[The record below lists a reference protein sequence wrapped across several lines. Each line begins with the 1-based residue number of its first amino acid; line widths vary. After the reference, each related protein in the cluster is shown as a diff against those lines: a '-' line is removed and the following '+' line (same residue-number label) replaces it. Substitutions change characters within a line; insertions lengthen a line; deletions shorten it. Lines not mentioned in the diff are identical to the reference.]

1 MTDYF
6 GFMDSLFKKGEKREP
21 PLKGLRVVEL
31 THFVFGP
38 NVGRIL
44 SQFGAEVVKIET
56 PGEGERYRLAA
67 VFGRYYNRAN
77 LVYGIQNANK
87 YFLAADARNEKARRI
102 IFELAKK
109 ADVFVENFRAGLADA
124 MGVGYAQISKVNPK
138 IIYVSCSGFG
148 QYGPLSKAPSF
159 DVAAQGVASLAVKTG
174 WEDVEEFYKVPD
186 YFGDYLPSMMVVF
199 AILNALYYREKTG
212 KGQYIDISQ
221 TESLLRF
228 LYDVTYF
235 SLTGEEIGKTG
246 NIDPCASPSGIFK
259 TADEKF
265 VAIAIMTDQQ
275 FRALSSLVNG
285 LKNGERFRR
294 DKIKELNQILEDW
307 VSKHKLDE
315 IMEYAKKLGFPASPV
330 LGDFEVFNDP
340 WRWERG
346 SILKIR
352 DRLYGEI
359 PVPGPF
365 VAMSATPGQIRWIAR
380 PVGYHN
386 RLILKKWLGMS
397 EDEIKKLEKEGVIG
411 YWDEQP
417 GCAPPPVWDAEKD
430 PVFKGDEDE

>member
-1 MTDYF
+1 MRDYF
-6 GFMDSLFKKGEKREP
+6 SYVESLFKEGGKREP

-44 SQFGAEVVKIET
+44 AQFGAEVVKIET

-67 VFGRYYNRAN
+67 VFGRYYNRTN
-77 LVYGIQNANK
+77 LVFGIQNANK
-87 YFLAADARNEKARRI
+87 YFIAADARNPKAREL
-102 IFELAKK
+102 IFELAKR
-109 ADVFVENFRAGLADA
+109 ADVFVENFRAGLADM
-124 MGVGYAQISKVNPK
+124 MGVGYAQISKVNPR

-148 QYGPLSKAPSF
+148 QYGPLSKSPSF

-174 WEDVEEFYKVPD
+174 WEDIEEFYKLPD

-199 AILNALYYREKTG
+199 AVLNALYYREKTG
-212 KGQYIDISQ
+212 KGQYIDVSQ

-228 LYDVTYF
+228 MYDISYY

-265 VAIAIMTDQQ
+265 VAIAIMSDEQ
-275 FRALSSLVNG
+275 FKALSTIVTG
-285 LKNGERFRR
+285 LRGDNRLRKERIR
-294 DKIKELNQILEDW
+294 ELNQILEEW

-315 IMEYAKKLGFPASPV
+315 IIELSKKLGFPASPV
-330 LGDFEVFNDP
+330 LGDVEVYKDP
-340 WRWERG
+340 WRWERK
-346 SILKIR
+346 SIVKLL

-365 VAMSATPGQIRWIAR
+365 VAMSATPGEIKWLAR

-386 RLILKKWLGMS
+386 RLVLKKWLGMS
-397 EDEIKKLEKEGVIG
+397 DEEIKKLEEEGVIG
-411 YWDEQP
+411 YWDEMP
-417 GCAPPPVWDAEKD
+417 GCAPPPIWDAEKD
-430 PVFKGDEDE
+430 PVFRGEKDE

>member
-6 GFMDSLFKKGEKREP
+6 SYVESLFKEGEKRDP
-21 PLKGLRVVEL
+21 PLKGLKVVEL

-44 SQFGAEVVKIET
+44 AQFGAEVVKIET
-56 PGEGERYRLAA
+56 PGEGERYRIATI
-67 VFGRYYNRAN
+67 FGRFYNRTN

-87 YFLAADARNEKARRI
+87 YFIAADARNAKAREI
-102 IFELAKK
+102 IFELAKR
-109 ADVFVENFRAGLADA
+109 ADVFVENLRAGLADA
-124 MGVGYAQISKVNPK
+124 MGVGYAQISKVNPR
-138 IIYVSCSGFG
+138 IIYASCSGFG
-148 QYGPLSKAPSF
+148 QYGPLSKVPSF

-174 WEDVEEFYKVPD
+174 WEDVEEFYKLPD
-186 YFGDYLPSMMVVF
+186 YFGDFLPSMMVVF
-199 AILNALYYREKTG
+199 AVLNALYYRDKTG
-212 KGQYIDISQ
+212 KGQYIDVSQ

-228 LYDVTYF
+228 LYDITYF

-275 FRALSSLVNG
+275 FEALSTLIEG
-285 LKNGERFRR
+285 LRNGERFRR
-294 DKIKELNQILEDW
+294 DRIKELNQLVEDW
-307 VSKHKLDE
+307 VAKHKLDE

-330 LGDFEVFNDP
+330 LGDVEVFNDP
-340 WRWERG
+340 WRWERK
-346 SILKIR
+346 SIVKLL

-359 PVPGPF
+359 PVPGAF
-365 VAMSATPGQIRWIAR
+365 VAMSATPGQVKWIAR

-397 EDEIKKLEKEGVIG
+397 DQEIEKLEKDGVIG

-417 GCAPPPVWDAEKD
+417 GCAPPPIWDVEKD
-430 PVFKGDEDE
+430 PVFRGEKDE

>member
-1 MTDYF
+1 MRDYF
-6 GFMDSLFKKGEKREP
+6 SYVESLFREGEKREP
-21 PLKGLRVVEL
+21 PLKGLKVVEL

-44 SQFGAEVVKIET
+44 AQFGAEVVKIET

-67 VFGRYYNRAN
+67 VFGRYYNRTN

-87 YFLAADARNEKARRI
+87 YFIAADARNPKARQI
-102 IFELAKK
+102 IFELAKR
-109 ADVFVENFRAGLADA
+109 ADVFVENFRAGLADL
-124 MGVGYAQISKVNPK
+124 MGVGYGQISKVNPR

-148 QYGPLSKAPSF
+148 QFGPLSRSPSF

-174 WEDVEEFYKVPD
+174 WEDVDEFYKLPD

-199 AILNALYYREKTG
+199 AVLNALYYREKTG
-212 KGQYIDISQ
+212 KGQYIDVSQ

-228 LYDVTYF
+228 MYDISYY

-259 TADEKF
+259 TLDEKF
-265 VAIAIMTDQQ
+265 VAIAIMTDEQ
-275 FRALSSLVNG
+275 FKALSSVVEG
-285 LKNGERFRR
+285 LKGENRLRKE
-294 DKIKELNQILEDW
+294 KIRELNQILEEW

-315 IMEYAKKLGFPASPV
+315 IIELSKKLGFPASPV
-330 LGDFEVFNDP
+330 LGDVEVYRDP
-340 WRWERG
+340 WRWERK
-346 SILKIR
+346 SIVKLL

-365 VAMSATPGQIRWIAR
+365 VAMSATPGEIKWLAR

-386 RLILKKWLGMS
+386 RLVLKKWLGMS
-397 EDEIKKLEKEGVIG
+397 
-411 YWDEQP
+411 
-417 GCAPPPVWDAEKD
+417 
-430 PVFKGDEDE
+430 

>member
-1 MTDYF
+1 MRDYF
-6 GFMDSLFKKGEKREP
+6 SYVESLFREGEKREP
-21 PLKGLRVVEL
+21 PLKGLKVVEL

-44 SQFGAEVVKIET
+44 AQFGAEVVKIET

-67 VFGRYYNRAN
+67 VFGRYYNRTN

-87 YFLAADARNEKARRI
+87 YFIAADARNPKARQI
-102 IFELAKK
+102 IFELAKR
-109 ADVFVENFRAGLADA
+109 ADVFVENFRAGLADL
-124 MGVGYAQISKVNPK
+124 MGVGYGQISKVNPR

-148 QYGPLSKAPSF
+148 QFGPLSRSPSF

-174 WEDVEEFYKVPD
+174 WEDVDEFYKLPD

-199 AILNALYYREKTG
+199 AVLNALHYREKTG
-212 KGQYIDISQ
+212 KGQYIDVSQ

-228 LYDVTYF
+228 MYDISYY

-259 TADEKF
+259 TLDEKF
-265 VAIAIMTDQQ
+265 VAIAIMTDEQ
-275 FRALSSLVNG
+275 FKALSSVVEG
-285 LKNGERFRR
+285 LKGENRLRKE
-294 DKIKELNQILEDW
+294 KIRELNQILEEW

-315 IMEYAKKLGFPASPV
+315 IIELSKKLGFPASPV
-330 LGDFEVFNDP
+330 LGDVEVYRDP
-340 WRWERG
+340 WRWERK
-346 SILKIR
+346 SIVKLL

-365 VAMSATPGQIRWIAR
+365 VAMSATPGEIKWLAR

-386 RLILKKWLGMS
+386 RLVLKKWLGMS
-397 EDEIKKLEKEGVIG
+397 DEEIKKLEEEGVIG
-411 YWDEQP
+411 YWDEMP
-417 GCAPPPVWDAEKD
+417 GCTPPPIWDAEKD
-430 PVFKGDEDE
+430 PVFRGERDE